1 MLIYQLK
8 QKYNNLLYSDN
19 QTDEENIMKLLVT
32 DCIEEIPIA
41 LDGAHEG
48 NGSKV
53 TDTTIEDEEK
63 IANKLQN
70 YQQQANLL

>member
-41 LDGAHEG
+41 LDGVHEG

-53 TDTTIEDEEK
+53 NDTTIEDEEDK
-63 IANKLQN
+63 IRYKTINSKQV
-70 YQQQANLL
+70 NLL